1 MSESDNTTG
10 NIQGQPP
17 VGQGQPG
24 DAGDTTG
31 IEGML
36 DKAFGTV
43 ALQGG
48 ETQPEA
54 RYEPEMVPLGEPIGT
69 PAPSFTI
76 DGMED
81 DLAAVFSQFED
92 MPQPAASSRVRIADI
107 EVRPQVRHTFDE
119 RKIEELAESIRTVGQ
134 LTPINVEKVTTA
146 EGVRY
151 RLING
156 ERRLRACKLLGMEE
170 VVANVYDLEAAAR
183 EGGIDR
189 SKALTVIQI
198 IENLQREDLSLADL
212 VAGVRGLADGGI
224 TAQQIARLISRKQT
238 YVYQLLAFGR
248 LDPREFEIM
257 SPVGPYLL
265 QLYLRLKRTH
275 SDIAQRIIDRAGK
288 LLDATTAGD
297 SGAGEPEPQIE
308 AEDPTEGSADG
319 GEERRDDQERERMEA
334 YAKAV
339 RRMIKDALG
348 LGGAREGE
356 ARATK
361 TVGQV
366 RMTDKVQITLSKLS
380 GAIGGVGERAE
391 AWLNSHPEDGVP
403 AGERLLSFTARA
415 VEHYLNELEGQAQA

>member
-1 MSESDNTTG
+1 MSEGKQQGEPEGTG
-10 NIQGQPP
+10 SKE
-17 VGQGQPG
+17 
-24 DAGDTTG
+24 G

-43 ALQGG
+43 ELQGEG
-48 ETQPEA
+48 QAKPEGFK
-54 RYEPEMVPLGEPIGT
+54 PEMVPMGESVGT
-69 PAPSFTI
+69 APAFSI

-81 DLAAVFSQFED
+81 DLASVFSQFED
-92 MPQPAASSRVRIADI
+92 MPQPTANSKVRIADI

-119 RKIEELAESIRTVGQ
+119 RKIDELAESIRTVGQ
-134 LTPINVEKVTTA
+134 LTPINVERVATA
-146 EGVRY
+146 NGARY

-156 ERRLRACKLLGMEE
+156 ERRLRACRKLGMEE

-183 EGGIDR
+183 DGGIDT

-198 IENLQREDLSLADL
+198 IENLQREDLSLAEL
-212 VAGVRGLADGGI
+212 VSGVQGLADGGI
-224 TAQQIARLISRKQT
+224 TPQQIAKLISRNQS

-265 QLYLRLKRTH
+265 QLYLRLKRLH
-275 SDIAQRIIDRAGK
+275 ADVAQRIIERAGRM
-288 LLDATTAGD
+288 LDAVTAGD
-297 SGAGEPEPQIE
+297 GGKEAQEGERVPP
-308 AEDPTEGSADG
+308 EDPTEGEADSSEG
-319 GEERRDDQERERMEA
+319 RRDDAEREQMAA

-348 LGGAREGE
+348 MGGAPQGE
-356 ARATK
+356 ARASK
-361 TVGQV
+361 TVGPV

-391 AWLNSHPEDGVP
+391 AWLNSHPEDRVP

-415 VEHYLNELEGQAQA
+415 VEHYLNELEGKQQA